1 MGGFLQ
7 FFVVVVGG
15 VVGVGVGVGVG
26 VVGGVGIG
34 IGDAGGLGGTL
45 AN

>member
-7 FFVVVVGG
+7 FFVIVVGG
-15 VVGVGVGVGVG
+15 VVGVGVGVG